1 MYAPKF
7 SITNEVLSNIGLIEA
22 AKEVIENSPLIPV
35 YEARF
40 VKEAIV
46 RSVHHGTH
54 IEGNDLTIGEAR
66 KIIEGE
72 EVVAR
77 DRDIQEVINYR
88 KVLDYIEGLVRVEN
102 GKPTYTQMMLRKIN
116 ALAGDRIITDGR
128 AGEIRTTQVVLKKS
142 GTGEVV
148 FRPPAAVE
156 VSFLLEDFFAWLN
169 SPEGKKLHPV
179 IKAGVVHY
187 VLVAI
192 HPFIEANG
200 RTVRAFATLILFA
213 EKYDIKKFFSLEE
226 YFDKDAYHYY
236 QAMMDVDRQSEDLA
250 QRDLT
255 PWLEY
260 FTQAMA
266 VELTRV
272 KEKVRQLSFDARKK
286 AKTGDQVSLN
296 ERQIKLMEY
305 LQEKGSLSMSEARK
319 LAPDYSPDTL
329 TRDFNFFVSKGI
341 VRKEG
346 KTKGAR
352 YMLK

>member
-1 MYAPKF
+1 MYTPRF
-7 SITNEVLSNIGLIEA
+7 TITNEILSNIGLIEA
-22 AKEVIENSPLIPV
+22 AKEVIENSPLVPV

-54 IEGNDLTIGEAR
+54 IEGNDLTLNEAR
-66 KIIEGE
+66 KVIEGE
-72 EVVAR
+72 TIVAR
-77 DRDIQEVINYR
+77 DRDVQEVINYR
-88 KVLDYIEGLVRVEN
+88 KVLDYLEN
-102 GKPTYTQMMLRKIN
+102 LIRSEAGKPNYNQLMLRKIN
-116 ALAGDRIITDGR
+116 ALACERLLEDGQ
-128 AGEIRTTQVVLKKS
+128 AGEVRQTQVVLKKS

-156 VSFLLEDFFAWLN
+156 VPFLLEDFFAWLN
-169 SPEGKKLHPV
+169 SAEGKKLHPV
-179 IKAGVVHY
+179 IKAGVAHY

-213 EKYDIKKFFSLEE
+213 EEYDIKKFFSLEE

-236 QAMMDVDRQSEDLA
+236 RAMMEVDQQSEDLS

-272 KEKVRQLSFDARKK
+272 KEKVRQLSFDVKRKTK
-286 AKTGDQVSLN
+286 AGDQIRLN
-296 ERQIKLMEY
+296 ERQMKLMEY
-305 LQEKGSLSMSEARK
+305 LQEKGNVSMSEARK
-319 LAPDYSPDTL
+319 LVPNYSPDTL
-329 TRDFNFFVSKGI
+329 TRDFNFFARKGI
-341 VRKEG
+341 VKKEG

-352 YMLK
+352 YILK

>member
-1 MYAPKF
+1 MYAPRF
-7 SITNEVLSNIGLIEA
+7 AITNEILSNIGLIEA
-22 AKEVIENSPLIPV
+22 AKEVIENSPLVPV

-40 VKEAIV
+40 AKEAIV
-46 RSVHHGTH
+46 RSIHHGTH
-54 IEGNDLTIGEAR
+54 IEGNDLTLNEAR

-72 EVVAR
+72 TIVAR
-77 DRDIQEVINYR
+77 DRDVQEVINYR
-88 KVLDYIEGLVRVEN
+88 KVFDYLEGLVRSEN
-102 GKPTYTQMMLRKIN
+102 GNPNYNQLMLRKIN
-116 ALAGDRIITDGR
+116 ALACERVLENGR
-128 AGEIRTTQVVLKKS
+128 AGEIRQTQVVLKKS

-156 VSFLLEDFFAWLN
+156 VPFLLEDFFAWLN
-169 SPEGKKLHPV
+169 STGGKKLHPV
-179 IKAGVVHY
+179 IKAGVAHY

-192 HPFIEANG
+192 HPFVEANG

-236 QAMMDVDRQSEDLA
+236 RAMMEVDRQSEDLS
-250 QRDLT
+250 QRELT
-255 PWLEY
+255 VWLEY

-272 KEKVRQLSFDARKK
+272 KEKVRQLSFDVKRK
-286 AKTGDQVSLN
+286 AKTGGQIRLN
-296 ERQIKLMEY
+296 ERQMKLMEY
-305 LQEKGSLSMSEARK
+305 LQEKGNVSMSEARK
-319 LAPDYSPDTL
+319 LVPNYSPDTL

-346 KTKGAR
+346 RTKGAR
-352 YMLK
+352 YILK